1 MHWLPVYRRKIARVL
16 LILFS
21 LMMVNSVVFRHAH
34 RLASGRIIVHA
45 HPFKPVGD
53 SPYQPNTHTNA
64 ELFWL
69 ESFSNVLYDDIV
81 PFVFALALR
90 SVPDTRFF
98 QSVTPFLRTHAFR
111 CFSHR
116 GPPVVAS

>member
-1 MHWLPVYRRKIARVL
+1 MYWLPVYRRKIARVL

-34 RLASGRIIVHA
+34 KLASGRIIVHA

-53 SPYQPNTHTNA
+53 GPYQPNTHTSN

-69 ESFSNVLYDDIV
+69 ENFTNVLYDGLI
-81 PFVFALALR
+81 PFVFACVIL
-90 SVPDTRFF
+90 STPTVQRFLVIY
-98 QSVTPFLRTHAFR
+98 QSISTHFFPY
-111 CFSHR
+111 FSHR
-116 GPPVVAS
+116 GPPVVG

>member
-1 MHWLPVYRRKIARVL
+1 MYWLPVYRRKIARVL

-34 RLASGRIIVHA
+34 KLASGRIIVHA

-53 SPYQPNTHTNA
+53 SPYQPNTHTNN

-69 ESFSNVLYDDIV
+69 ENFTNVLYDGVV
-81 PFVFALALR
+81 PLLFVCAIISSPPVR
-90 SVPDTRFF
+90 RFLVAYPF
-98 QSVTPFLRTHAFR
+98 QSTHFFPY
-111 CFSHR
+111 FSHR
-116 GPPVVAS
+116 GPPVVG

>member
-1 MHWLPVYRRKIARVL
+1 MHWLPVYRRKIARFL

-21 LMMVNSVVFRHAH
+21 LMMVNSVIFRHAH

-53 SPYQPNTHTNA
+53 SPYQPNTHTYG

-69 ESFSNVLYDDIV
+69 DNFTNALYDGLA
-81 PFVFALALR
+81 PFVFVCAVLAIPRQLGFLTLYQR
-90 SVPDTRFF
+90 VSTHFF
-98 QSVTPFLRTHAFR
+98 PY
-111 CFSHR
+111 FSQR
-116 GPPVVAS
+116 GPPVVG